1 MLHFILKSDN
11 KNQETICTVIVN
23 NKYSLNCHRENA
35 AWNLNIDPKIYFDN
49 FSRRQPCAKLHIYFY
64 ILHTESLAWEKEN
77 L

>member
-23 NKYSLNCHRENA
+23 NKYSLNCHRVNA

-49 FSRRQPCAKLHIYFY
+49 F
-64 ILHTESLAWEKEN
+64 
-77 L
+77 

>member
-11 KNQETICTVIVN
+11 KNQETICNVFVN
-23 NKYSLNCHRENA
+23 NKYSLNCHRVNA

-64 ILHTESLAWEKEN
+64 ILHTESLAWEREN